1 MLIHG
6 SPIQRR
12 NPSNDWGFCCG
23 NDQDNGQGMAPH
35 ELGITEQRSIIPAPS
50 HPLQSTILD
59 GLLSFWLATF
69 FSLKNNKLETLAHD
83 NPKSHSHVV
92 TT

>member
-1 MLIHG
+1 MLMHG

-35 ELGITEQRSIIPAPS
+35 ELGITEQRGIIPAQS
-50 HPLQSTILD
+50 HPLQ
-59 GLLSFWLATF
+59 LA
-69 FSLKNNKLETLAHD
+69 S
-83 NPKSHSHVV
+83 
-92 TT
+92 